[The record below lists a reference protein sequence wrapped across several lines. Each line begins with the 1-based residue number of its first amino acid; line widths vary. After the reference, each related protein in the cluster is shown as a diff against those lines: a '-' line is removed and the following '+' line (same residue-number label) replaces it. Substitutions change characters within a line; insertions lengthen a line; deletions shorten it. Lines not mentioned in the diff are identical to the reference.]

1 MLSDAC
7 AIYLTHWLQNIIVS
21 GNKSK
26 FCYKIFYTFS
36 YLAFNYQLYFI
47 LTVHL
52 YLGQPHF
59 SNQ

>member
-7 AIYLTHWLQNIIVS
+7 AIYLTHWLKTIIVS

-36 YLAFNYQLYFI
+36 Y
-47 LTVHL
+47 
-52 YLGQPHF
+52 
-59 SNQ
+59 